1 MTSGRKPSKNKNIIK
16 IIVTAVAAGILMFAG
31 VHIALTNQAIRDARE
46 FTGQTLEFLDN
57 RVTEYKNNVTNDKIK
72 SLIRL
77 LDKTVELVE
86 ILDYDRTYTADRLKR
101 YAHEQRLSGIAVFDE
116 NLEIVMKTQGSY
128 EKEFFIGALG
138 TEELAKIVRFKEA
151 SYMHRTG
158 EGDDSVDMAVV
169 SRRDRPGAVVCYKT
183 YNSITAGVND
193 ITLET
198 MFQGM
203 VFKRDG
209 IIAVSDGDTILASN
223 KDLLRGKSVK

>member
-16 IIVTAVAAGILMFAG
+16 IIVTAVAAGILLFAG

-46 FTGQTLEFLDN
+46 FTGETLEFLDN

-138 TEELAKIVRFKEA
+138 T
-151 SYMHRTG
+151 
-158 EGDDSVDMAVV
+158 
-169 SRRDRPGAVVCYKT
+169 
-183 YNSITAGVND
+183 
-193 ITLET
+193 
-198 MFQGM
+198 
-203 VFKRDG
+203 
-209 IIAVSDGDTILASN
+209 
-223 KDLLRGKSVK
+223 